1 MHTTKSE
8 PSRYMPGLDG
18 LRAIAVVAVIA
29 YHLDFDWASGGLLG
43 VGVFFVLSGYLIT
56 DQIAS
61 ELHREGRLDLKRFW
75 LRRARRLLPAMLL
88 VMAAVSFYLLLFDR
102 DRLPSLAGDV
112 WSAVTYTSNWYL
124 IFHHVSYFESF
135 GPPSPFGHL
144 WSLAVEEQF
153 YLLWPLLLPGAALLL
168 GRRGKTALAV
178 AAAAAASAVLM
189 ALLYVPGADPSRIYY
204 GTDTRAF
211 GLLIGAAL
219 ALVWPSGR
227 LSAGLSKGYRVGL
240 DSVGA
245 AALAA
250 VALMM
255 RYTSEYDPFL
265 YRGGLVLLSLCAA
278 ALVAALAHPDSRL
291 GAWLG
296 CGPMRWI
303 GKRSYG
309 IYLWHYP
316 VIALSEKQV
325 NTDGPEPLRIA
336 LQLAV
341 SVALAALSYRYVENP
356 IRRRGLAAVRDGVF
370 AVAASFASGLR
381 PGRSSAPNRRAACLS
396 VAALILLCVSCTGGA
411 RPLGQGSAAAPSDGA
426 SGVIVDAGIGAGDHS
441 GGAGTA
447 VDAGGDGGADV
458 RPAKDHVG
466 ASEPT
471 PKPTTSASAKPPAK
485 PVRSPSPTP
494 KPSGSPAPQQ
504 GAGAGPGGSGAEAPS
519 SGKGI
524 TVIGDSVMLNVKPYL
539 EAQLPGI
546 VVDGEVGRQ
555 MREAPDEIDALK
567 CKGQLGSRVVV
578 ELGTNGSFTKKQLTK
593 MLDALGDADEI
604 ILMNTRVPR
613 KWQDTVNDMLD
624 EIVSDYP
631 NVSIGDW
638 YGASAGHDEYFGKDG
653 VHLGKT
659 GSQAYAKLIAGLLGT
674 KR

>member
-1 MHTTKSE
+1 MHTTKEE

-18 LRAIAVVAVIA
+18 LRAIAVIAVIA

-61 ELHREGRLDLKRFW
+61 ELHREGRLNLKRFW

-153 YLLWPLLLPGAALLL
+153 YLLWPLLLPAAAMLL

-178 AAAAAASAVLM
+178 TAAAAVSAVLM
-189 ALLYVPGADPSRIYY
+189 AVLYVPGADPSRIYY

-227 LSAGLSKGYRVGL
+227 LSAGLSGRYRVGL
-240 DSVGA
+240 DAAGF
-245 AALAA
+245 AALAGIL
-250 VALMM
+250 LMM
-255 RYTSEYDPFL
+255 RYTSEYDSFL
-265 YRGGLVLLSLCAA
+265 YLGGLVALSLLTA

-291 GAWLG
+291 GVWLG

-316 VIALSEKQV
+316 VIALSEKQL

-356 IRRRGLAAVRDGVF
+356 IRRHGLAAVKDGLL
-370 AVAASFASGLR
+370 AATANLATGLR
-381 PGRSSAPNRRAACLS
+381 TGRSSAPSRPAACLS

-411 RPLGQGSAAAPSDGA
+411 QPLGHGSTAAAQEDGT
-426 SGVIVDAGIGAGDHS
+426 GVAAGSYTDADGPS
-441 GGAGTA
+441 GGPVT
-447 VDAGGDGGADV
+447 AGGRGDAAV
-458 RPAKDHVG
+458 LPVKDHV
-466 ASEPT
+466 ST
-471 PKPTTSASAKPPAK
+471 AK
-485 PVRSPSPTP
+485 PTP
-494 KPSGSPAPQQ
+494 KPSADVNASSKPAHSPTPTRTPTPASSGSPVPQE
-504 GAGAGPGGSGAEAPS
+504 GAGNGSGSASTPEPR
-519 SGKGI
+519 SGEGV

-539 EAQLPGI
+539 EAALPGI
-546 VVDGEVGRQ
+546 IVDGEVGRQ
-555 MREAPDEIDALK
+555 MREAPEELEALRSN
-567 CKGQLGSRVVV
+567 GQLGARVVV

-593 MLDALGDADEI
+593 LLDALADANEV

-613 KWQDTVNDMLD
+613 KWQDTVNDMLND
-624 EIVSDYP
+624 VASDYP

-659 GSQAYAKLIAGLLGT
+659 GSQAYAKLVADLLAT
-674 KR
+674 KG